1 MNIQQIEE
9 MLISAGIEPNEAR
22 AEVKIM
28 IQDICQWSPMDMI
41 MGKTFDESKLA
52 EVYAVA
58 QERVATRR
66 PLQHLLGKAYFFG
79 NYYKVTEDVLIPRDE
94 TEILVKKAL
103 DLIRLN
109 GLHDV
114 LDIGTGSGCIAC
126 SIALNVDSYVLGV
139 DISSDALRVA
149 LENASLLNL
158 NNKAVFRKS
167 DLYSKIRENEKFDVI
182 VSNPPYIPKGTQL
195 QKEVE
200 YDPALALFT
209 EDEDGLEFYFRI
221 IEGAKGVLKPNGFI
235 LFECGVGQAQKIK
248 QLFAQNG
255 FGNIEIEKDLAG
267 IERVVLA
274 QML

>member
-1 MNIQQIEE
+1 
-9 MLISAGIEPNEAR
+9 
-22 AEVKIM
+22 
-28 IQDICQWSPMDMI
+28 
-41 MGKTFDESKLA
+41 
-52 EVYAVA
+52 
-58 QERVATRR
+58 
-66 PLQHLLGKAYFFG
+66 
-79 NYYKVTEDVLIPRDE
+79 
-94 TEILVKKAL
+94 
-103 DLIRLN
+103 
-109 GLHDV
+109 
-114 LDIGTGSGCIAC
+114 
-126 SIALNVDSYVLGV
+126 
-139 DISSDALRVA
+139 
-149 LENASLLNL
+149 LNL

-209 EDEDGLEFYFRI
+209 EDEAGLEFYFRI

-248 QLFAQNG
+248 QLFAKNG